1 MGIIFGANESVVGG
15 IVGAGTTLTNCVNLA
30 KVFGGGTIAGSATAA
45 NVSYCFSVY
54 EFQNLVGNTNTIT
67 TEKPNKSESTNI
79 ALDFN
84 TLETKA
90 GYSTTIAVETHF
102 TKAFSSENSTLKNML
117 EIYLN

>member
-1 MGIIFGANESVVGG
+1 MYKQHKRSVPYPARTEIQFVRKE
-15 IVGAGTTLTNCVNLA
+15 A
-30 KVFGGGTIAGSATAA
+30 
-45 NVSYCFSVY
+45 VY

-90 GYSTTIAVETHF
+90 SYSTTIAVETHF
-102 TKAFSSENSTLKNML
+102 TKAFSSENPTLGSML